1 MSKSNCKICSSPT
14 KHIFNSKILD
24 KYDVGYYKC
33 ANCGFIQT
41 DKPYWL
47 DEAYGNAITN
57 LDLGLISR
65 NLNYAELISN
75 LIINNFDVKAKFL
88 DYAGGYGMFTRLMR
102 DKGFDYYHQDKFCAN
117 LYAQNFELDNLPKN
131 SKFELVTALEVFEHF
146 TDPMKEIKKIFQ
158 YSDVVVFSTEL
169 YPDLEFNNS
178 NQWWYFTPETGQH
191 IAFYSKKSLEF
202 IANAMNLFFYTQ
214 DNLHV
219 LSKTKLN
226 KKKLFLTSANHSNL
240 KSLLEEDFQLARK
253 IKKIDNSNKLIKNSP
268 QSYEQIAS
276 VFEAKVFNL
285 LDKLKYKNKE
295 IVDKDKE
302 ISNLLKARKNLELRL
317 LQSQNEIGRLNN
329 ILNTMQNTK
338 LWKLAEKIRGFVKFL
353 LPKNSLRRKFLKKT
367 YHLYLY
373 FFRYLLMLFKVRLK
387 NFIKYFNSDTN
398 RQSKKIVYI
407 GHSYHAKTQSTAFLI
422 DFLKEHF
429 DVTVVLDETWQG
441 KKAPSLDFIDDSYL
455 GVMFFQNI
463 YSPEIL
469 AKIKNKNLIFCPM
482 YDGSGGL
489 PNEYWLQY
497 KNLKFLNFSKTLHKK
512 LINLGL
518 NSLHLQYFPK
528 PNKFFAGDAKKVFFW
543 QRVSNLDINTLEKIF
558 SKANQNLEIHLHQAI
573 DPEHTFTK
581 PTKEQEKKF
590 SIAYSTWFKTRDELF
605 NLIKESALYIAPREH
620 EGIGLSFLEAMAM
633 GKAVI
638 AVNNPTMNEYIKN
651 NKTGYLFD
659 LSDPKNIELSN
670 IEKIQKNCYSFM
682 KNGYKKWEAKKS
694 KIISFIKK

>member
-1 MSKSNCKICSSPT
+1 MSKKNCKICSST
-14 KHIFNSKILD
+14 IKHIFNSKILD

-33 ANCGFIQT
+33 TNCGFIQT
-41 DKPYWL
+41 DEPYWL

-65 NLNYAELISN
+65 NLNYAERISN
-75 LIINNFDVKAKFL
+75 LIINNFDINAKFL

-131 SKFELVTALEVFEHF
+131 SKFELVTAFEVFEHF
-146 TDPMKEIKKIFQ
+146 TDPMEEIKKIFK

-169 YPDLEFNNS
+169 YPDLEFSNS

-202 IANAMNLFFYTQ
+202 IAGAMNLFFYTQ
-214 DNLHV
+214 DSLHI

-226 KKKLFLTSANHSNL
+226 EKKLFLASANHSNL
-240 KSLLEEDFQLARK
+240 KSLLEEDFQLSRRINK
-253 IKKIDNSNKLIKNSP
+253 INNSNKLIKNSP
-268 QSYEQIAS
+268 QSYEQIVS
-276 VFEAKVFNL
+276 VFEAKVLNL
-285 LDKLKYKNKE
+285 LDKLEYKNKE
-295 IVDKDKE
+295 IA
-302 ISNLLKARKNLELRL
+302 NLLKVRKNLELRI
-317 LQSQNEIGRLNN
+317 LQNQNEISRLNN
-329 ILNTMQNTK
+329 NLNMMQNTR
-338 LWKLAEKIRGFVKFL
+338 LWQLAEKIRFLIKSL
-353 LPKNSLRRKFLKKT
+353 LPKNSLQRKILKKT
-367 YHLYLY
+367 YQVCLY
-373 FFRYLLMLFKVRLK
+373 FFQYLPMLFKVRAK
-387 NFIKYFNSDTN
+387 NFIKYLNTNTN

-407 GHSYHAKTQSTAFLI
+407 GHSYHAKTQSTTFLI

-441 KKAPSLDFIDDSYL
+441 KKVPNLDFIDDSYL

-528 PNKFFAGDAKKVFFW
+528 PNKFFAGDVKKIFFW
-543 QRVSNLDINTLEKIF
+543 QRISNLNINTIEKLF
-558 SKANQNLEIHLHQAI
+558 PNKEESLKIHIHKAI

-651 NKTGYLFD
+651 NRTGYLFN
-659 LSDPKNIELSN
+659 LNDPKNIELSN
-670 IEKIQKNCYSFM
+670 LRKVQKNCYLFM